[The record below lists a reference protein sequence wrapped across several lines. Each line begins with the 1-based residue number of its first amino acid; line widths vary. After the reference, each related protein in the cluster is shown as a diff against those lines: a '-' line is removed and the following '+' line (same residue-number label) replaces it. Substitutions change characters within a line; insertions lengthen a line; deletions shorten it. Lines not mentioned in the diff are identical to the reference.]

1 MPISLK
7 AANSVSPFVLESF
20 SGQLTIASGSSGD
33 ILTLTPAANKRVR
46 LDALVAVTQQTGI
59 SIYRGTTKVVDNKTL
74 LTAGTGPVAGAFVLG
89 VGVSTT
95 TTAGGGATIILSVE
109 GKTGEAIRVVKES
122 GSTTDTINYSFSTG
136 V

>member
-7 AANSVSPFVLESF
+7 AVTSASPFVLESF
-20 SGQLTIASGSSGD
+20 SGQLTIASGASGD
-33 ILTLTPAANKRVR
+33 ILTLSPAANKKVK
-46 LDALVAVTQQTGI
+46 LDALLPLTQQTGI

-74 LTAGTGPVAGAFVLG
+74 VPSGVSPVASGFIIG
-89 VGVSTT
+89 VGVSST
-95 TTAGGGATIILSVE
+95 TTAGGGATILLSVE
-109 GKTGEAIRVVKES
+109 GRVNEVIRVVKES

>member
-20 SGQLTIASGSSGD
+20 SGQLTIASGLSGD

-59 SIYRGTTKVVDNKTL
+59 SIYRGTTKVVDNKVLVT
-74 LTAGTGPVAGAFVLG
+74 TGISPVAGAFVLG
-89 VGVSTT
+89 VGISAT

-109 GKTGEAIRVVKES
+109 GKTGEVIRVVKES

>member
-46 LDALVAVTQQTGI
+46 LDALIAVTQQTGI
-59 SIYRGTTKVVDNKTL
+59 SIYRGTTKVVDNKVL
-74 LTAGTGPVAGAFVLG
+74 VTAGISPVANSVIVG
-89 VGVSTT
+89 VGVSAT
-95 TTAGGGATIILSVE
+95 TTAGGGAAILLSVE
-109 GKTGEAIRVVKES
+109 GKTGEVIRVAKES